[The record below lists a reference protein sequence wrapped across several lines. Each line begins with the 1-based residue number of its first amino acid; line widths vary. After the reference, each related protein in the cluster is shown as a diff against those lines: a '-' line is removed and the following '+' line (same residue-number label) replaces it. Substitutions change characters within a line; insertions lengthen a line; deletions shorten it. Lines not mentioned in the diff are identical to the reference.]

1 VVIEIDMLVALKK
14 AKPQDSPP
22 AEDLTQRIRRCA
34 DQIRRVD
41 DECKAVIEAYIDEQK
56 LSSAGRDLPREVLKM
71 LFIRKYQQPWFGI
84 LGLEMEDEAN
94 GRRL

>member
-1 VVIEIDMLVALKK
+1 MQAFKK

-34 DQIRRVD
+34 EQIRRVD
-41 DECKAVIEAYIDEQK
+41 EECKEIVELHLDQLK

-71 LFIRKYQQPWFGI
+71 LVIRKYHEPWFAV
-84 LGLEMEDEAN
+84 LGLELEDEAN